1 MVVNRT
7 EIIDNLMEEFIE
19 KILNL
24 DKNMTEISNYKNDLR
39 KFSEYFTN
47 EEIEEY
53 KNIIENFEYI
63 YISNINND
71 WIKENIEILIFFL
84 SDIKRFLL
92 KLKVKKKDLLINL
105 FMECIKSLKSYNN
118 FKKFV
123 AISEYYFDSYRHYF
137 SEEEIKQYNNLWFEL
152 EIENATIICNNEVQ
166 EEKKWERNKILIL
179 EKIKKMLL
187 FLDSI

>member
-1 MVVNRT
+1 
-7 EIIDNLMEEFIE
+7 MEEFIE

>member
-1 MVVNRT
+1 
-7 EIIDNLMEEFIE
+7 MEEFIE

-187 FLDSI
+187 FLDSIQLNCFKAYPIKP